1 MREQIEILPDE
12 ADVRLDRWFK
22 RHYPHVTHGQLEK
35 LLRTGQVRLDGKRVK
50 ANARLAA
57 GQKMRVPPMIDSI
70 AATSPAANP
79 AVKKQLSQ
87 WLLFEDDD
95 VLILNKPPGL
105 AVQGG
110 TGQSKHLDAMLDAW
124 RDEKGDRP
132 KLVHRLDRDTSGVL
146 VLAKTTLAATRLAAA
161 FRARDTR
168 KVYWAVTIGAPKPQQ
183 GRIDLALKKVG
194 ESMVGA
200 DAVDPEA
207 KDAATLY
214 AVLEPAGKQAALVAL
229 WPLTGRTH
237 QLRVHLQ
244 AIGTPI
250 LGDPVYKP
258 AVRTDGSVAANWPA
272 GELYDG
278 LHLHARRLMIPH
290 PRGGM
295 IDATAPVPPALKKSF
310 RWFNFTGDHPD
321 PFDGEES
328 HDHKRPREK
337 K

>member
-12 ADVRLDRWFK
+12 AEVRLDRWFK

-50 ANARLAA
+50 ANARLAP

-70 AATSPAANP
+70 KAPSAIANP

-87 WLLFEDDD
+87 WVLFEDAD

-110 TGQSKHLDAMLDAW
+110 TGQTRHLDAMLDAW
-124 RDEKGDRP
+124 RDKNGDRP

-146 VLAKTTLAATRLAAA
+146 VLAKTTFAATALAAA

-183 GRIDLALKKVG
+183 GRIDLAVKKVG
-194 ESMVGA
+194 EIMVGA
-200 DAVDPEA
+200 EDNDPEA

-258 AVRTDGSVAANWPA
+258 AIRVDGSVEANWPK

-278 LHLHARRLMIPH
+278 LHLHARRLTIPH
-290 PRGGM
+290 PRGGT
-295 IDATAPVPPALKKSF
+295 IDAVAPVPPALQKSF
-310 RWFNFTGDHPD
+310 SWFNFTGDHPD
-321 PFDGEES
+321 PFDGETG